1 MSSYLKD
8 YCSKPT
14 NGLLVQHV
22 YARPDV
28 RHQLEKS
35 GALQFAHDSTHRK
48 VDVIVVVAE
57 EDQERDLLLSDSQV
71 LATVLLIRDLHVQH
85 LVSNGQVSQPPTP
98 QPTYS
103 SSSSSSK
110 NIGQLSATAAA
121 ASEKGEKS
129 VSEKVK
135 AQAEGESS
143 LSSLSRTQLEKL
155 QVDLPIVAE
164 VLDVAAKATIAE
176 SPALN
181 ALADYVVVRLLVSWL
196 TCAVGCLHCICLYFH
211 FQTHL

>member
-1 MSSYLKD
+1 M
-8 YCSKPT
+8 
-14 NGLLVQHV
+14 QHV

-35 GALQFAHDSTHRK
+35 GALQFAQDSALRK
-48 VDVIVVVAE
+48 VDVILVVAE

-85 LVSNGQVSQPPTP
+85 LVSNGQVSQPPTL
-98 QPTYS
+98 QQTL
-103 SSSSSSK
+103 K
-110 NIGQLSATAAA
+110 GLGQFPAAA
-121 ASEKGEKS
+121 DQGEKS
-129 VSEKVK
+129 MSEKIN

-164 VLDVAAKATIAE
+164 VLDVATKATIAE
-176 SPALN
+176 SPALD
-181 ALADYVVVRLLVSWL
+181 ALADYVVVRSCVWLCPHDFLVVCFYRLIYLFFS
-196 TCAVGCLHCICLYFH
+196 
-211 FQTHL
+211 